1 VHGCDSRTGFMR
13 DGAPAPRAGGGF
25 FSARSL
31 SNCMRIVSSGA
42 STAASTLRSA
52 GASLVN
58 SMASHEEDGSR
69 DQVQWAGF
77 DKLECGGGLLRQ
89 VLLLAYKSGFQVWD
103 VEHADDVRQLESRH
117 DGAVSFIQVLK
128 DPIFTTE
135 SGDRFA
141 DTRPLL
147 ALACEGTHTGSGKNH
162 DTNVPV
168 FDGTNGAFHSIGG
181 ENLPT
186 VLLFYSLRTH
196 EYVHTLRF
204 RSAVYSIRCSP
215 RVVAISQATQIHCFD
230 AATME
235 REYTVLTS
243 PTVAQVSGY
252 GPLGLGP
259 RWIAYSG
266 NPVPVPDTGRVSP
279 QLLSLSP
286 SVPPP
291 GSNGSVVA
299 YYAKESSKQLA
310 AGIATLG
317 EVGYNKL
324 SKYYA
329 DFIPNGNGTIKQRS
343 SGYKANGVTNGH
355 LIDSE
360 YAGTVI
366 VRDIVSKL
374 LIVQFR
380 AHTSPISALC
390 FDPSGTLLVTASVHG
405 QNMNVFRIIPPHGTS
420 EAGQIGTYVHLYKLQ
435 RGITNAIIKDISFSD
450 DSDWIMISSSRG
462 TSHLFSISPYS
473 GSTRFRY
480 SDNNPVENDY
490 TVDSSVNHTAHWSQ
504 NSATSLSL
512 SQKTLFVSGPP
523 VTLSVV
529 SRIRNGSNVFKGAVH
544 GAAAFATG
552 ASTPISGAIAST
564 FHNRMAGDID
574 SDGSLRMK
582 YYLLVFSPSGSIIQ
596 YALHLSAEQD
606 SGLDFRT
613 SPISYGPER
622 ETDTKFVIEALQKW
636 DVCYKRNR
644 RDSAESFAY
653 SDFENGENNK
663 LLLKAMWKGTSI
675 YPFDCSVE
683 RQKLSADENR
693 NLYISQSELQTHV
706 VQTPLWSK
714 SRIHFQVM
722 EGETLEADNADVISG
737 EVEVEKVQTHNIESR
752 SKNLIPVFDSLHT
765 SRFQQ
770 TRLNAPDNSRCGLL
784 QRQKSG
790 ISEDGR
796 LSRRSSCSS
805 LDCMSEGP
813 KSSDD
818 GAFSKYVVDDNSSAV
833 INNPSVKFHAE
844 LVNNTG
850 SLKSEAQLG
859 FVNSEEDG
867 GGGEQLPD
875 L

>member
-1 VHGCDSRTGFMR
+1 MR
-13 DGAPAPRAGGGF
+13 DGAQAPRGGGGF

-31 SNCMRIVSSGA
+31 SNYMRIVSSGA

-58 SMASHEEDGSR
+58 SIASHDEDASR

-77 DKLECGGGLLRQ
+77 DKLECGGGLLRA

-128 DPIFTTE
+128 DPIFTTK
-135 SGDRFA
+135 SRDIFS
-141 DTRPLL
+141 DSRPLL
-147 ALACEGTHTGSGKNH
+147 ALACEGTHTGSGNNH

-168 FDGTNGAFHSIGG
+168 FDGTNGAFHNMGS

-186 VLLFYSLRTH
+186 VIRFYSLRAH

-204 RSAVYSIRCSP
+204 RSAVCSIRCSP
-215 RVVAISQATQIHCFD
+215 RVVALLQATQIHCFD
-230 AATME
+230 AATMD
-235 REYTVLTS
+235 RVYNVVTS
-243 PTVAQVSGY
+243 PTVAQISGY

-259 RWIAYSG
+259 RWLAYSST
-266 NPVPVPDTGRVSP
+266 PVPVPDTGRVSP
-279 QLLSLSP
+279 QLLNMSP
-286 SVPPP
+286 FVPPP

-310 AGIATLG
+310 AGIVTLG
-317 EVGYNKL
+317 DVGYKQL
-324 SKYYA
+324 SKYCA

-343 SGYKANGVTNGH
+343 SGYKANGATNGH

-405 QNMNVFRIIPPHGTS
+405 QNINVFRIIPPPHGTS
-420 EAGQIGTYVHLYKLQ
+420 EVGQIGTYVHMYKLQ
-435 RGITNAIIKDISFSD
+435 RGVTNAVIKDISFSD
-450 DSDWIMISSSRG
+450 DSEWIMISSSRG
-462 TSHLFSISPYS
+462 TSHLFAISPYS

-480 SDNNPVENDY
+480 SNNNAAENDY
-490 TVDSSVNHTAHWSQ
+490 VVDSSVNHPAHRSQ
-504 NSATSLSL
+504 KSATPLSL
-512 SQKTLFVSGPP
+512 SQKKLFVSGPP
-523 VTLSVV
+523 ATLSVV
-529 SRIRNGSNVFKGAVH
+529 SRIRNGSNLFKGAVH

-552 ASTPISGAIAST
+552 ASSPISGAIAST
-564 FHNRMAGDID
+564 FHNCKGA
-574 SDGSLRMK
+574 SDGSSRMK

-596 YALHLSAEQD
+596 YVLHLSAEQD
-606 SGLDFRT
+606 SGFDFPAG
-613 SPISYGPER
+613 PISYGSER
-622 ETDTKFVIEALQKW
+622 EADTRFVIEPLQKW
-636 DVCYKRNR
+636 DVCHKRNR

-653 SDFENGENNK
+653 NDFENGENNK
-663 LLLKAMWKGTSI
+663 LFQKVMKKGTSI
-675 YPFDCSVE
+675 YPFDCAAVE
-683 RQKLSADENR
+683 TPKLSADENR
-693 NLYISQSELQTHV
+693 NFYISQSELQTHV
-706 VQTPLWSK
+706 VQNPLWARSG
-714 SRIHFQVM
+714 IHFQVM
-722 EGETLEADNADVISG
+722 EGEILEADNVDMTSG
-737 EVEVEKVQTHNIESR
+737 EVEAEKFRTHNIESR
-752 SKNLIPVFDSLHT
+752 SKNLIPVFDSFHT

-770 TRLNAPDNSRCGLL
+770 TRLNTPDNNRYGLL
-784 QRQKSG
+784 QRQKSE

-813 KSSDD
+813 KSSED
-818 GAFSKYVVDDNSSAV
+818 GGFSKYVVDDNSSAV
-833 INNPSVKFHAE
+833 NNNPSVKFHAE

-859 FVNSEEDG
+859 FVNSKEDG
-867 GGGEQLPD
+867 EDGEQLPD
-875 L
+875 LF

>member
-1 VHGCDSRTGFMR
+1 MR
-13 DGAPAPRAGGGF
+13 DAAHAPRGGGGGF

-31 SNCMRIVSSGA
+31 SNYMRIVSSGA

-58 SMASHEEDGSR
+58 SIATHEEDGSR

-77 DKLECGGGLLRQ
+77 DKLECGGGLLRT

-128 DPIFTTE
+128 DPIFTTK

-141 DTRPLL
+141 DARPLL
-147 ALACEGTHTGSGKNH
+147 ALACEGTYTGSGNNP

-168 FDGTNGAFHSIGG
+168 FDGTNGAFHNMGS

-186 VLLFYSLRTH
+186 AIRFYSLRTH
-196 EYVHTLRF
+196 EFVYTLRF
-204 RSAVYSIRCSP
+204 RSPVYSIRCSP
-215 RVVAISQATQIHCFD
+215 RVVAVSQATQLHCFD

-235 REYTVLTS
+235 RVYGVLTS
-243 PTVAQVSGY
+243 PTIAQISGY

-259 RWIAYSG
+259 RWIAFSG
-266 NPVPVPDTGRVSP
+266 IPAPVPDTGRVSP

-286 SVPPP
+286 VVPPP

-310 AGIATLG
+310 AGIVTLG
-317 EVGYNKL
+317 DVGYKQL
-324 SKYYA
+324 SKYCA
-329 DFIPNGNGTIKQRS
+329 DFISNGNSTIKQRS
-343 SGYKANGVTNGH
+343 SGYKGNGATNGH

-360 YAGTVI
+360 YAGMVI
-366 VRDIVSKL
+366 VRDIVSKQL
-374 LIVQFR
+374 VVQFR

-405 QNMNVFRIIPPHGTS
+405 QNINVFRIIPPPYGTS
-420 EAGQIGTYVHLYKLQ
+420 EACQIGTYIHMYKLQ
-435 RGITNAIIKDISFSD
+435 RGITNAIIKDISFSE
-450 DSDWIMISSSRG
+450 DSEWIMISSSRG

-480 SDNNPVENDY
+480 RNNNTAENDY
-490 TVDSSVNHTAHWSQ
+490 VGDSSVNHTAHWSQ
-504 NSATSLSL
+504 NSAPSLSL

-529 SRIRNGSNVFKGAVH
+529 SRIRNGNNLFKGAVH
-544 GAAAFATG
+544 GAAALATG
-552 ASTPISGAIAST
+552 ASSPISGAIAST
-564 FHNRMAGDID
+564 FHNCKGADLN
-574 SDGSLRMK
+574 SDGSSRMK

-596 YALHLSAEQD
+596 YVLHLSAEPD
-606 SGLDFRT
+606 SGFDFPT
-613 SPISYGPER
+613 GPISYGPER

-636 DVCYKRNR
+636 DVCHKRNR
-644 RDSAESFAY
+644 RDSVESFAY

-663 LLLKAMWKGTSI
+663 LFQKITKKGTNT
-675 YPFDCSVE
+675 YPFDCAGVD
-683 RQKLSADENR
+683 RPKLSADENR
-693 NLYISQSELQTHV
+693 NFYISQSELQTHV
-706 VQTPLWSK
+706 VQTPLWSR
-714 SRIHFQVM
+714 SGIHFQVM
-722 EGETLEADNADVISG
+722 EGEILEADNVDMTSG
-737 EVEVEKVQTHNIESR
+737 ELEVEKFQTHNIESR

-770 TRLNAPDNSRCGLL
+770 TRLNTPDNNRYGLL

-818 GAFSKYVVDDNSSAV
+818 GGFSKYVVNDNSSAV
-833 INNPSVKFHAE
+833 NNNPSVKFHAE

-859 FVNSEEDG
+859 FVNSKEDG
-867 GGGEQLPD
+867 EDAEQLPD
-875 L
+875 LI

>member
-1 VHGCDSRTGFMR
+1 MR
-13 DGAPAPRAGGGF
+13 DGAQAPRGGGGF

-31 SNCMRIVSSGA
+31 SNYMRIVSSGA

-58 SMASHEEDGSR
+58 SIANHEEDGSR

-77 DKLECGGGLLRQ
+77 DKLECGGGMLRQ

-117 DGAVSFIQVLK
+117 DGAVSFIQLLK
-128 DPIFTTE
+128 DPIFTTKSE
-135 SGDRFA
+135 DRFA
-141 DTRPLL
+141 DARPLL
-147 ALACEGTHTGSGKNH
+147 ALACEGVYTGNGNNH
-162 DTNVPV
+162 DTNVPI
-168 FDGTNGAFHSIGG
+168 FDGTNGAFHIGS
-181 ENLPT
+181 EILPT
-186 VLLFYSLRTH
+186 VIRFYSLRTH

-215 RVVAISQATQIHCFD
+215 RVIAVSQATQIHCFD

-235 REYTVLTS
+235 KGYTVLTS
-243 PTVAQVSGY
+243 PTVAQISGY

-266 NPVPVPDTGRVSP
+266 IPVPVPNTGRVSP

-286 SVPPP
+286 FVPPP

-310 AGIATLG
+310 AGIVTLG
-317 EVGYNKL
+317 DVGYKKL
-324 SKYYA
+324 SKYCA
-329 DFIPNGNGTIKQRS
+329 DFIPNGNGIVKQRS
-343 SGYKANGVTNGH
+343 SGYKANGATNGH

-366 VRDIVSKL
+366 VRDIVSKS

-405 QNMNVFRIIPPHGTS
+405 QNINVFRIIPPPNGTP
-420 EAGQIGTYVHLYKLQ
+420 EAGQIGSYVHLYRLQ
-435 RGITNAIIKDISFSD
+435 RGITNAVIKDISFSD
-450 DSDWIMISSSRG
+450 DSEWIMISSSRG

-480 SDNNPVENDY
+480 SDSNPAENDY
-490 TVDSSVNHTAHWSQ
+490 MVDTSVNHTAHLSQ
-504 NSATSLSL
+504 KSAPSLSL

-523 VTLSVV
+523 LTLSVV
-529 SRIRNGSNVFKGAVH
+529 SRIRNGSNLFKGAVH

-552 ASTPISGAIAST
+552 ASSPISGAIAST
-564 FHNRMAGDID
+564 FHNCKGDD
-574 SDGSLRMK
+574 LNSDGSSRMK

-596 YALHLSAEQD
+596 YVLHLSTEQD
-606 SGLDFRT
+606 SGFDFPT
-613 SPISYGPER
+613 GPISYGSER

-636 DVCYKRNR
+636 DVCHKRNR
-644 RDSAESFAY
+644 RDSVESFAY
-653 SDFENGENNK
+653 NDFENGENNK
-663 LLLKAMWKGTSI
+663 IFQKAMKKGTSI
-675 YPFDCSVE
+675 YPFNSAAVE
-683 RQKLSADENR
+683 RPKLSSDENR
-693 NLYISQSELQTHV
+693 NFYISQSELQTHV
-706 VQTPLWSK
+706 VQTPLWSR
-714 SRIHFQVM
+714 SGMHFQVM
-722 EGETLEADNADVISG
+722 EGETLETDNVDTTSG
-737 EVEVEKVQTHNIESR
+737 EAEVEKIQTRNIESR

-770 TRLNAPDNSRCGLL
+770 TRLNTPDNNRYGLL
-784 QRQKSG
+784 QQQNSG

-805 LDCMSEGP
+805 LDCMSDGP

-818 GAFSKYVVDDNSSAV
+818 GGFGKYVDDSSAV
-833 INNPSVKFHAE
+833 NNNPSVKFHAE
-844 LVNNTG
+844 LVNNTE

-859 FVNSEEDG
+859 FVHSKEDG
-867 GGGEQLPD
+867 EDEEQLPD